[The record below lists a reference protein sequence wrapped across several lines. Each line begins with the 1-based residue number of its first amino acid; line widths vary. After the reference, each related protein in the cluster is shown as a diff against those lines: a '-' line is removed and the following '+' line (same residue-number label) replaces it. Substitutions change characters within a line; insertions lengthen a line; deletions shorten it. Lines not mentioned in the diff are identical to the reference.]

1 MNILSKSQFKVIG
14 KPVPPPDLYE
24 KVTGTAQ
31 YVFDMDFPGLLHAK
45 LVTSREPHARIKSID
60 FSKALQ
66 LPGVVAVATG
76 KDFPYRLGI
85 YVGDRDIL
93 AIDKALWVG
102 HPVAA
107 VVAEN
112 KRVAEKAIDLIDV
125 EYDPLPP
132 VFDPEEAI
140 KPDAPILHPDLGK
153 YRISPAFKPVPGTN
167 IANLFKLKKGEG
179 EAALDSADVVIERDF
194 RIPFTSHSY
203 METWNTI
210 AYYKITGDIEIWTS
224 SQSPYAPRYLT
235 AMSLGIPVGKIKIR
249 IPYVGGGFGGKAG
262 ILNEPL
268 VAMLSKKAGYKPVKL
283 SMSRAEQMK
292 SMPIVAGYRAKAKMG
307 FRKDGRI
314 VAYSVRFLF
323 DGGAFADYAVNV
335 ARTAGYAC
343 TGVYDMPNAYCES
356 ITAYTN
362 KVPTTAI
369 RGFGYPENHWVLER
383 MMDIGAKELGL
394 DPLEIRSKNFLRMGD
409 PTSTTGYGTP
419 MRADQ
424 GDLPGV
430 MKTSAELIEWDKEPE
445 QPKEP
450 WKIRA
455 KGIAVSLKG
464 PSQPPNA
471 VDAAVIKFNEDAS
484 VDVLV
489 ATGNYGQGTVNAL
502 RMLVAEYFDLPLE
515 KVHLS
520 WMNSTEWNPYTWQTV
535 GSRSLFT
542 VGQALL
548 EAAEDAKKQI
558 LDVASKVLKVK
569 PDELEIADGKVFVKG
584 EPWASIPL
592 SEVVMGYT
600 FANGQVYGGP
610 IIGRGKH
617 FPTLSYLDPDT
628 GQALPMNAETGHPEP
643 GHVTVFYTFGSTAVE
658 VELDLLTGEIKV
670 LKATQVYDLGRV
682 INPLTATGQAIG
694 GLVMGMSRALFEEI
708 IFDDTGG
715 VANPNFSFYYIARA
729 KDVPDDI
736 RVKFLETPQA
746 NAPFGARGFS
756 ENVMIAVIPAIAN
769 AIQRATGVEITELPI
784 TNERV
789 WKAIRQQRPDL
800 IEKAMK
806 ALKEWRG

>member
-1 MNILSKSQFKVIG
+1 VNILSKSQFKVIG

-643 GHVTVFYTFGSTAVE
+643 GHITVFYTFGSTAVE

>member
-1 MNILSKSQFKVIG
+1 
-14 KPVPPPDLYE
+14 
-24 KVTGTAQ
+24 
-31 YVFDMDFPGLLHAK
+31 
-45 LVTSREPHARIKSID
+45 
-60 FSKALQ
+60 
-66 LPGVVAVATG
+66 
-76 KDFPYRLGI
+76 
-85 YVGDRDIL
+85 
-93 AIDKALWVG
+93 
-102 HPVAA
+102 
-107 VVAEN
+107 
-112 KRVAEKAIDLIDV
+112 
-125 EYDPLPP
+125 
-132 VFDPEEAI
+132 
-140 KPDAPILHPDLGK
+140 
-153 YRISPAFKPVPGTN
+153 
-167 IANLFKLKKGEG
+167 
-179 EAALDSADVVIERDF
+179 
-194 RIPFTSHSY
+194 
-203 METWNTI
+203 
-210 AYYKITGDIEIWTS
+210 
-224 SQSPYAPRYLT
+224 
-235 AMSLGIPVGKIKIR
+235 
-249 IPYVGGGFGGKAG
+249 
-262 ILNEPL
+262 
-268 VAMLSKKAGYKPVKL
+268 LSKKAGYKPVKL

-362 KVPTTAI
+362 KAPTTAI
-369 RGFGYPENHWVLER
+369 RGFGYPETHWVLER

-424 GDLPGV
+424 GDLLGV

-489 ATGNYGQGTVNAL
+489 ATGNFGQGTVNAL

-584 EPWASIPL
+584 EPWVSVPL

-746 NAPFGARGFS
+746 NAPLGARGFS